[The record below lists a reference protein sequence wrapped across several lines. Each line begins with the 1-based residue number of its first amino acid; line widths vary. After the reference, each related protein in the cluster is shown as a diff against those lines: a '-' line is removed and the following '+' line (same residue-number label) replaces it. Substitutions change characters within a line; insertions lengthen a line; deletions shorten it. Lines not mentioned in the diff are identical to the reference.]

1 MGNSGGQRQTPSSH
15 QICCVGESGMMLKS
29 KAMNRCFCMQGGLLQ
44 DIMNDGGIV
53 PFEITIRVPPT
64 VPELSLP

>member
-1 MGNSGGQRQTPSSH
+1 
-15 QICCVGESGMMLKS
+15 MMLKS